1 MTSYESTI
9 HYVIKCG
16 FSQQILLDILIDN
29 HSIILVTPLREFH
42 GISTSIPIDL
52 ILVYYRLQPLIY
64 MQRT

>member
-1 MTSYESTI
+1 MTSYESSI

-16 FSQQILLDILIDN
+16 FTQEVLLDIMIDN
-29 HSIILVTPLREFH
+29 HSIILVTPPPEFH
-42 GISTSIPIDL
+42 GMSTSILVDL